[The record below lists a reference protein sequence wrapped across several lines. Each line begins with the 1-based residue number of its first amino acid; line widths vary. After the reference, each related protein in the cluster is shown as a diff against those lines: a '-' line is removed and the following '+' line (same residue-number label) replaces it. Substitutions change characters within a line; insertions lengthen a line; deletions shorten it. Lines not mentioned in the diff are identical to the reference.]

1 MVVVRTS
8 CPTCGD
14 VRLAEHEVRAWQR
27 TGERRGAIMFECPH
41 CRRPRVQQIG
51 ALGLLLLERRG
62 VPVARWD
69 FPLEL
74 EELHEGPQFTVGD
87 LARFRELLDTP
98 GWFDRLVQ

>member
-14 VRLAEHEVRAWQR
+14 VRLAENQVRAWQR
-27 TGERRGAIMFECPH
+27 HGERRGAITFVCPLCH
-41 CRRPRVQQIG
+41 RHRVQQIG

-74 EELHEGPQFTVGD
+74 EETHDGPPFTVED
-87 LARFRELLDTP
+87 IASFRQLLDSP
-98 GWFDRLVQ
+98 GWFERLVQ